1 MENFIQSTYSTLCFV
16 FRNIQH
22 YTASVI
28 KLNYDVISGFIAFL
42 SEVICLF
49 VKCMN
54 VTFNVVCTILE
65 ALIDFLTECFN
76 FVRAFLQLLWKFVM
90 LLFSVLDLV
99 FKGLEQVVYFIWNGG
114 KWTAGALSS
123 SLENVKVIAVSIFDY
138 LEAFFTFFLKNVSSA
153 LYFFGTYSLNFIVGA
168 YNFITW
174 IFFGA
179 ASLVDNAM
187 IYFADSV
194 KYVVDYVYYALT
206 DIFPNTPRETY
217 MGILII
223 VLFYIGL
230 VHAVSK
236 LYSRGY
242 TFPYPNHMN
251 HNNVPYPRFGNE
263 FSDDE
268 FGMSADEETNDNN
281 NSDTDSTLTSDDD
294 DEDDDLSDDGDEFS
308 DEASELSVVDESD
321 DDRSSNDSDNSIEPI
336 DIQLPVESQYN
347 LRRSAT
353 PNRQKKKSTQDMEKE
368 IERER
373 ERQMCVVCQD
383 NKKSVLIL
391 PCRHMCLCIECGNRI
406 ARARPLT
413 RRICPLC
420 REKIRT
426 IMNVYL

>member
-16 FRNIQH
+16 FRNVQH

-99 FKGLEQVVYFIWNGG
+99 FKGLEQVVYFIWSGG

-138 LEAFFTFFLKNVSSA
+138 LEAFFTFFFKNVSSA

-217 MGILII
+217 MGILMI

-294 DEDDDLSDDGDEFS
+294 DEDDDLLDDDDEFS